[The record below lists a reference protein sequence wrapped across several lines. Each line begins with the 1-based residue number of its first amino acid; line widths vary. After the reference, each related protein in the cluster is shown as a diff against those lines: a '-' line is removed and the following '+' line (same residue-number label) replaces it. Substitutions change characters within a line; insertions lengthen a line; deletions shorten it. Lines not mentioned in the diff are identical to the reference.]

1 MKLAMPWPRH
11 LVTRL
16 SSQRPGFSPRLVH
29 VGFVMDSVALGH
41 GFLPVHQFS
50 LSLSF
55 HHCSIFICH
64 WHHLVLAINIVVKKH
79 THTHTH
85 TCTQTKNM
93 KHGLFSA
100 TEEAYDIFRDRG
112 MFLLL
117 FTEQQF
123 SLYHLV
129 KEGELS

>member
-1 MKLAMPWPRH
+1 MKLAVPWPTH

-29 VGFVMDSVALGH
+29 VGFVMGSVALGH

-64 WHHLVLAINIVVKKH
+64 WHRLILAINIVIKKH
-79 THTHTH
+79 HTR
-85 TCTQTKNM
+85 TQTKSM
-93 KHGLFSA
+93 KHGLLSA

-129 KEGELS
+129 KEGETS

>member
-55 HHCSIFICH
+55 HRCSVFIRH
-64 WHHLVLAINIVVKKH
+64 WHRSILAINIIIKKN
-79 THTHTH
+79 THAR
-85 TCTQTKNM
+85 TQTKSM
-93 KHGLFSA
+93 KHGLLSA
-100 TEEAYDIFRDRG
+100 TGECMIFS
-112 MFLLL
+112 
-117 FTEQQF
+117 EIEVCF
-123 SLYHLV
+123 SCYSHN
-129 KEGELS
+129 SSFHYIT